1 MRVTRDGGVMWRAV
15 NLGVVVAIGGNNP
28 KGGVIEGV
36 VVIALRGQYVR
47 TGLGLGDDVGKD
59 AGFLPVGR

>member
-1 MRVTRDGGVMWRAV
+1 MWRAV

-59 AGFLPVGR
+59 AGSLPVGR